1 MDFVTKVFL
10 YLGAL
15 IAASLLIVAFV
26 ALSNAENG
34 QLTVEGLSHLEGQF
48 TSFYDFFKWVV
59 FIWIPFAL
67 IMLFRL
73 IRGVFGR

>member
-1 MDFVTKVFL
+1 MDIFQKIFL

-15 IAASLLIVAFV
+15 IAASFLIVALV

-48 TSFYDFFKWVV
+48 VSFYGFFKWIVY
-59 FIWIPFAL
+59 IWMVAAL
-67 IMLFRL
+67 IVFVRFLKGLF
-73 IRGVFGR
+73 GK

>member
-1 MDFVTKVFL
+1 MDIFQKVFL

-15 IAASLLIVAFV
+15 IAASFLIVSLI

-48 TSFYDFFKWVV
+48 VSFYEFSR
-59 FIWIPFAL
+59 WIVYVWMGSAIFL
-67 IMLFRL
+67 FVRFLSRLFRK
-73 IRGVFGR
+73 

>member
-1 MDFVTKVFL
+1 MDIFKKIFL

-15 IAASLLIVAFV
+15 IAASFLIVALV

-48 TSFYDFFKWVV
+48 VSFYEFFKWIVY
-59 FIWIPFAL
+59 IWMVAAL
-67 IMLFRL
+67 IVFVRFLKGLF
-73 IRGVFGR
+73 GK

>member
-1 MDFVTKVFL
+1 MDIFQKIFL

-15 IAASLLIVAFV
+15 IAASFLIVALV

-48 TSFYDFFKWVV
+48 VSFYEFFKWIVY
-59 FIWIPFAL
+59 IWMVAAL
-67 IMLFRL
+67 IVFVRFLKGLF
-73 IRGVFGR
+73 GK